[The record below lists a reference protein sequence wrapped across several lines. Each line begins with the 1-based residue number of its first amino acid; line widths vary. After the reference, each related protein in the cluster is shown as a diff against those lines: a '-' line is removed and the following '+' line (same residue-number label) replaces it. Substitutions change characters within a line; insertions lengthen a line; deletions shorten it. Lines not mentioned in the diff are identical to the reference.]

1 MHAYLCSSPLTS
13 KATTVYPPST
23 PGSPRCAA
31 WVQVRFGGVVVV
43 IVVCENS
50 DSRSSKTVT
59 VPSMYFD
66 RTKECNA
73 DLDRSVPNGG
83 TVYERMHCFD
93 EM

>member
-1 MHAYLCSSPLTS
+1 MRTCAPHLSHPKLRQCT
-13 KATTVYPPST
+13 
-23 PGSPRCAA
+23 PRCAA

-66 RTKECNA
+66 RTKDYLQRGSGSIGAKWWYCLRENA
-73 DLDRSVPNGG
+73 L
-83 TVYERMHCFD
+83 F
-93 EM
+93 